1 MSGAPKRRQGHS
13 VEPAGWPA
21 LPRCSHVGTA
31 RVVPQVCPPSVPRTR
46 SWGLTGHTLSR
57 PNRSDT
63 TDAARAAARCSV
75 TEGWFPVR
83 VETVLPKCGRS
94 TTRSLALVAPDPPNR
109 NRGRPEASPPRGWLR
124 QAMVTSAC
132 PRGPPEN
139 APRRWRACCTH
150 SDRASQGV
158 SLRWGRADPGPPAV
172 TRGF

>member
-57 PNRSDT
+57 PNRPDT
-63 TDAARAAARCSV
+63 TDAARASARCSV

-83 VETVLPKCGRS
+83 VETVLPEMRAEHDTLIS
-94 TTRSLALVAPDPPNR
+94 
-109 NRGRPEASPPRGWLR
+109 AS
-124 QAMVTSAC
+124 
-132 PRGPPEN
+132 GP
-139 APRRWRACCTH
+139 
-150 SDRASQGV
+150 
-158 SLRWGRADPGPPAV
+158 
-172 TRGF
+172 